1 MGCGPSH
8 PNTVNRKADVKVP
21 SKGNE
26 NVVFNNNNWVC
37 KDTSITV
44 KSAIL
49 IQNWFRRYKARLE
62 ARKRCTW
69 SIFQQIEFAGE
80 QDQLKLYNFFN
91 GMIDQ
96 VKISNANITNG
107 RRSSSIANVLAPISN
122 SYLEEEAQLVQAT
135 DPDSVIINKAYQG
148 PHINMPITLDQV
160 KELIEAFSQD
170 KILHAKYL
178 LEILHEARRTLK
190 LMPNVSQASTVSAKR
205 ITICGDLHGKID
217 DLLLIFYKNGLPS
230 YDNPYIFNGDF
241 VDRGEKSVEI
251 AILLLCFFLLYPN
264 ETYINRGNHEDHIMN
279 IRYGFLKEVIS
290 KYKRNAS
297 KVVKMFEDV
306 FSWLPLATIID
317 NKIFVTHGGISD
329 QTDVHY
335 LNVID
340 RHKYISVLRP
350 SLLDEEDGE
359 EKIDL
364 TEWRQVLDVLWSDP
378 KNANGCKPNE
388 YRGGG
393 SYFGPDVT
401 RNFLSKHNF
410 NLIIRSHECKIEGWE
425 YMHYDKV
432 LTVFSASNYYS
443 PGSNKG
449 AYLKLNDKHE
459 IECLQFM
466 SDTNYGNKNLS
477 MREKMGIIEE
487 SALREIQS
495 KFHSHRMALEAEFKA
510 IDTEETGCITIDQW
524 IRCLV
529 NVLEL
534 ELPWRRI
541 KHQIVNITADGMVQ
555 YHSCFDKFS
564 LQSALKSKGPT
575 VTETLYKHKNSLE
588 TIFRIIDK
596 DNSGLI
602 SMEEFQDSCLLLDD
616 HVKSFMSKEDIHN
629 LAKSIDFNNDGH
641 IDFNEFLEAFRLVSK
656 EQENDNYSL
665 NGVSDNQV

>member
-8 PNTVNRKADVKVP
+8 PNTVNRKANVKVP
-21 SKGNE
+21 SKGSE

-80 QDQLKLYNFFN
+80 QDQLKIKTEYVVKLIRHFVMSRVNFSQIQFICYTVPTLYNFFN

-96 VKISNANITNG
+96 VKISNANITKG

-170 KILHAKYL
+170 K
-178 LEILHEARRTLK
+178 EISTEK
-190 LMPNVSQASTVSAKR
+190 LMT
-205 ITICGDLHGKID
+205 
-217 DLLLIFYKNGLPS
+217 FYS
-230 YDNPYIFNGDF
+230 Y
-241 VDRGEKSVEI
+241 S
-251 AILLLCFFLLYPN
+251 
-264 ETYINRGNHEDHIMN
+264 